1 MYKDV
6 SDQKTLRKESYI
18 CFISKVTLKLSP
30 DSFSQYITYQQW
42 VAKIISSNYF
52 LKFCGCLLVVCG
64 HFLVVGDNLCTVT
77 YLHRR
82 SYSNGCK
89 MFVKNYIYIYI
100 YVYTKYICI
109 YKIYTNIH
117 MCIYIYIYIY
127 IYIHLHICVIQIYL
141 YKYMIRICKYIYIY
155 IYIYLMDIYTSM
167 SISI

>member
-100 YVYTKYICI
+100 YMYIQNIYVYTKYIQ
-109 YKIYTNIH
+109 IYT
-117 MCIYIYIYIY
+117 CIYIYIYIY
-127 IYIHLHICVIQIYL
+127 IHTFT
-141 YKYMIRICKYIYIY
+141 YMCHTNIFI
-155 IYIYLMDIYTSM
+155 
-167 SISI
+167 

>member
-117 MCIYIYIYIY
+117 MYIYIYIYIY
-127 IYIHLHICVIQIYL
+127 IYTYIYIYVS
-141 YKYMIRICKYIYIY
+141 YKYIYINIWYVYVNIYIYIY
-155 IYIYLMDIYTSM
+155 IYI
-167 SISI
+167 

>member
-64 HFLVVGDNLCTVT
+64 HFLVVCDNLCTVT

-100 YVYTKYICI
+100 CI
-109 YKIYTNIH
+109 YKIYMYIQNIYKYTH
-117 MCIYIYIYIY
+117 VYIYIYIY
-127 IYIHLHICVIQIYL
+127 IYIDKF
-141 YKYMIRICKYIYIY
+141 KYMCHTNIFI
-155 IYIYLMDIYTSM
+155 
-167 SISI
+167 